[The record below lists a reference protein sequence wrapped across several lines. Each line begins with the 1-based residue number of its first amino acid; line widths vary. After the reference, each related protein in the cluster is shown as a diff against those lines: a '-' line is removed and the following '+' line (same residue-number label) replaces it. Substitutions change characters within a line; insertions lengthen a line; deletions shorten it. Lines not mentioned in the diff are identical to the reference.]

1 MRRACL
7 LAIALLAST
16 RAAGLDWRQIAPGLE
31 FARWRIAYYDSAS
44 GKGFSRMGEPRVAVL
59 RIAPSRWRFEVLHYS
74 LRGPEARP
82 LTVEEWQDSTRAS
95 VVFNAGQYYSD
106 FSYMGLLINGDQ
118 EFSLKKHPQWQG
130 LLVAEPT
137 RKGLGKAKVVDL
149 KYEEFQLGRTPY
161 TQIAQSFML
170 FDHTGKKRVKK
181 GDWVA
186 NRTAVAQDRQGRL
199 LVFVSEG
206 GLTLWDFAR
215 LLQTSGLNLTKA
227 MSMDGGY
234 ESELAVTTNSFNYT
248 TYGQWETNDY
258 GDISLPGIHMPL
270 PAVIAAYPR

>member
-7 LAIALLAST
+7 LALVLLASV
-16 RAAGLDWRQIAPGLE
+16 RAAGLGWRQLAPGLE
-31 FARWRIAYYDSAS
+31 FARWRISEYDSAS
-44 GKGFSRMGEPRVAVL
+44 GEGYNRMGQPYVAVL

-74 LRGPEARP
+74 LRGPDARP

-130 LLVAEPT
+130 LFVAEPN
-137 RKGLGKAKVVDL
+137 RKGLSKARVVDL
-149 KYEEFQLGRTPY
+149 KYEEFQLSRTPY

-170 FDHTGKKRVKK
+170 FDHTGKKRVKQ

-186 NRTAVAQDRQGRL
+186 NRTAVGQDRQGRL

-206 GLTLWDFAR
+206 GLTIWDFAR
-215 LLQTSGLNLTKA
+215 LLQTSGLNLVKA

-234 ESELAVTTNSFNYT
+234 ESELAVRTSGFNYT

>member
-1 MRRACL
+1 MRRTCL
-7 LAIALLAST
+7 LALALLGMA
-16 RAAGLDWRQIAPGLE
+16 RAANLDWRQLAPGLE
-31 FARWRIAYYDSAS
+31 FARWRVAYYDSAS
-44 GKGFSRMGEPRVAVL
+44 GRGFCRMGEPRVAVL
-59 RIAPSRWRFEVLHYS
+59 RIVPSRWRFEVLHYT
-74 LRGPEARP
+74 LRGPDARP

-118 EFSLKKHPQWQG
+118 EFSLKQHPQWQG
-130 LLVAEPT
+130 LFVAEPT
-137 RKGLGKAKVVDL
+137 RKGLGKARVIDL
-149 KYEEFQLGRTPY
+149 KYEEFQLDSTPY

-170 FDHTGKKRVKK
+170 FDHTGKKRVKQ
-181 GDWVA
+181 GGWVA
-186 NRTAVAQDRQGRL
+186 NRTAVAQDRQGRVL
-199 LVFVSEG
+199 IFVSEG
-206 GLTLWDFAR
+206 GLTIWDFAR

-234 ESELAVTTNSFNYT
+234 ESELAVKTNSYNYT